1 MLNVRVENKNRSE
14 KINNVWARILGKGVS
29 LVFRFRHLNY
39 IVFVFRFG
47 YSYDMTRGT
56 FWRNLKKSSRLSKL
70 FSSPPFSF
78 FVPDFTSINC
88 IKEFGKHIVM
98 VSGGKHNRKLV
109 KLLDYSELVS
119 YKYLPK
125 MIKIPCKSI
134 SSKGS
139 VQKRGFFFN
148 IQGSKLSMRILRAAN
163 LPREEHLFKLLQL
176 GPYTAML
183 KWFGENLT

>member
-1 MLNVRVENKNRSE
+1 M
-14 KINNVWARILGKGVS
+14 
-29 LVFRFRHLNY
+29 
-39 IVFVFRFG
+39 
-47 YSYDMTRGT
+47 
-56 FWRNLKKSSRLSKL
+56 
-70 FSSPPFSF
+70 
-78 FVPDFTSINC
+78 
-88 IKEFGKHIVM
+88 M

-109 KLLDYSELVS
+109 KLLDYSDLVS

-134 SSKGS
+134 SSKGF

-163 LPREEHLFKLLQL
+163 LPREEHLFRLLQL

-183 KWFGENLT
+183 K